1 MEEVTMAS
9 LNSGKSKHTH
19 LQFDSQPNQRRMKS
33 LYHLELTLIMNE
45 AQLQMNHHVSKPR
58 RIWAHYL
65 RYSSTYEVEVV
76 VAVEQQE

>member
-1 MEEVTMAS
+1 MAS

-45 AQLQMNHHVSKPR
+45 AQLQINHHVSKLR
-58 RIWAHYL
+58 RIWVHYL
-65 RYSSTYEVEVV
+65 RYSNTYEFEVLV
-76 VAVEQQE
+76 VLVVVEQQE